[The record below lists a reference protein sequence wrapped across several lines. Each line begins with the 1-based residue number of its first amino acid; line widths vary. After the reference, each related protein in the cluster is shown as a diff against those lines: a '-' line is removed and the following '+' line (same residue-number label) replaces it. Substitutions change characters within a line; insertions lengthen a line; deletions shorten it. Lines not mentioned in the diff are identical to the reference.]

1 MGTKID
7 SAVKWATNIAS
18 DNSHGYD
25 QINRWGPDYDCSSL
39 VISAYEQAGVKVKSN
54 GATYTGNMY
63 GVFKKCGFNDV
74 TKSVNL
80 SNGAGLKK
88 GDVLLNVNHHTA
100 MMISSTKLVQAS
112 INENGKIIGGRSGD
126 QTGREIRIGNYYSYN
141 WDYVLRYSKESE
153 SADDNSDL
161 DDGDNGWLPPYDTLN
176 SREDATVREIGYIDK
191 SNKPSINTSSIKLSA
206 INYTTLLG
214 SVFDSLIRGSEE

>member
-7 SAVKWATNIAS
+7 SAVKWATSIAS

-25 QINRWGPDYDCSSL
+25 QINRWGPNYDCSSL

-63 GVFKKCGFNDV
+63 SVFKKCGFNDV

-80 SNGAGLKK
+80 SNGSGLKK

-112 INENGKIIGGRSGD
+112 INENGKITGGRSGD
-126 QTGREIRIGNYYSYN
+126 QTGREIRTGNYYSYN

-153 SADDNSDL
+153 SADDDSGL
-161 DDGDNGWLPPYDTLN
+161 DNGDNSWLPLYDTLN

>member
-7 SAVKWATNIAS
+7 LAVKWATSIAS

-25 QINRWGPDYDCSSL
+25 QINRWGPNYDCSSL

-63 GVFKKCGFNDV
+63 SVFKKCGFNDV

-80 SNGAGLKK
+80 SNGSGLKK

-112 INENGKIIGGRSGD
+112 INENGKITGGRSGD
-126 QTGREIRIGNYYSYN
+126 QTGREIRTGNYYSYN

-153 SADDNSDL
+153 SADDDSGL
-161 DDGDNGWLPPYDTLN
+161 DNGDNSWLPLYDTLN

>member
-7 SAVKWATNIAS
+7 SAVKWATSIAS

-25 QINRWGPDYDCSSL
+25 QINRWGPNYDCSSL

-63 GVFKKCGFNDV
+63 SVFKKCGFNDV

-80 SNGAGLKK
+80 SNGSGLKK

-112 INENGKIIGGRSGD
+112 INENGKITGGRSGD
-126 QTGREIRIGNYYSYN
+126 QTGREIRTGNYYSYD

-153 SADDNSDL
+153 SADDDSEL
-161 DDGDNGWLPPYDTLN
+161 DNGDNSWLPLYDTLN

>member
-7 SAVKWATNIAS
+7 SAVKWAKSIAS

-25 QINRWGPDYDCSSL
+25 QTNRWGPNYDCSSL

-63 GVFKKCGFNDV
+63 SVFKKCGFKDV

-80 SNGAGLKK
+80 STGSGLKK
-88 GDVLLNVNHHTA
+88 GDVLLNVTHHTA

-112 INENGKIIGGRSGD
+112 INENGKITGGRSGD

-153 SADDNSDL
+153 STDDDSGLDNGDNS
-161 DDGDNGWLPPYDTLN
+161 WLPLYDTLN

-214 SVFDSLIRGSEE
+214 SVFDSLIRGSKE